1 MKPRLL
7 RALARGGCVGRCANG
22 NWSLWRS
29 TDRRG
34 AIITDMTAADVE
46 DLLLN
51 GDLKPM
57 GGDED
62 AALIWCGALLPPADV
77 KASAQAL
84 IGDAERRSCP
94 QSLLQRVLNQIS
106 EEGQRRRLRQTALD
120 FAGDFERAQTSGAAS
135 GMNWQALATGT
146 RIDGGPVRDQSA
158 RIGYAGQAAARV
170 AAVMERFD
178 RDTFRF
184 LERMVVYRET
194 RYALVKRR
202 GVRPA
207 EVEHEGLRVL
217 RKLARL
223 YDDVLMPVSRD

>member
-1 MKPRLL
+1 MKPRVL
-7 RALARGGCVGRCANG
+7 RALARGGCVGRRPNG
-22 NWSLWRS
+22 DWSVWRS

-34 AIITDMTAADVE
+34 AVIADMDAANVE
-46 DLLLN
+46 ELLLS

-57 GGDED
+57 GDDED
-62 AALIWCGALLPPADV
+62 AALIWCGAALPAADIG
-77 KASAQAL
+77 ASAQAL
-84 IGDAERRSCP
+84 IGDVERRSRP
-94 QSLLQRVLNQIS
+94 QSLLQRVLSQVS
-106 EEGQRRRLRQTALD
+106 EESQRRRLRQVAQD

-135 GMNWQALATGT
+135 GMNWQALAAGT

-194 RYALVKRR
+194 RYAIVKWR
-202 GVRPA
+202 GLRSA
-207 EVEHEGLRVL
+207 EVEHEGLRIL